1 MDIFADNIY
10 QYKKISDT
18 MTGSP
23 YTLRVFVGQHM
34 DQCELLPLGLP
45 DTDKSFVDILQLGK
59 IRITQPQSSWLPIF
73 EKAYTLVT
81 LEIEKINTHLRRLDF
96 FDAYNDILSQG
107 IKFWDFEQKI
117 NSEHTI
123 VFQKQLL
130 ARTISYMSLTIDAL
144 QEIKKC
150 AYKNLEELK
159 QGRDRTMLV
168 FHTEQILNEVS
179 RIASYSNFDGMY
191 LLTGRYTPDSQT
203 GHLNLYIDTDI
214 TQTISVYIPDLTPEA
229 LIIPNNLHYSWEN
242 PTAQILATPESTKD
256 LITKT
261 DNSIRSINKP

>member
-96 FDAYNDILSQG
+96 FDAYNDILSQ
-107 IKFWDFEQKI
+107 
-117 NSEHTI
+117 
-123 VFQKQLL
+123 
-130 ARTISYMSLTIDAL
+130 
-144 QEIKKC
+144 
-150 AYKNLEELK
+150 
-159 QGRDRTMLV
+159 
-168 FHTEQILNEVS
+168 
-179 RIASYSNFDGMY
+179 
-191 LLTGRYTPDSQT
+191 
-203 GHLNLYIDTDI
+203 
-214 TQTISVYIPDLTPEA
+214 
-229 LIIPNNLHYSWEN
+229 
-242 PTAQILATPESTKD
+242 
-256 LITKT
+256 
-261 DNSIRSINKP
+261 